1 MSNVIRNFEVNL
13 ESDTIYDGSKIILA
27 NVIKSGNIEE
37 DAELLNALEAVPP
50 VIQKFILNHI
60 ESYKKKLN
68 KTIEDKS
75 EIIFKENKANGYAEG
90 FKTGK
95 IEAIQ
100 SLAKEVKNMTQVAAD
115 IGQFKNVLYND
126 VKKETIE
133 LSLKIAEK
141 IVNSA
146 VLSDNDFLKSTISAV
161 LNKAAD
167 STNIII
173 YLNPSD
179 YNSFS
184 KNSETAETLSKNKQ
198 SKISFMSDSNL
209 LPGNTFI
216 KTDFGEIDAKI
227 ETQLKQIE
235 KAFNK
240 IIPD

>member
-37 DAELLNALEAVPP
+37 DTELLNALEAVPP

-75 EIIFKENKANGYAEG
+75 KIIFEENKADGYAEG

-95 IEAIQ
+95 IEALQ
-100 SLAKEVKNMTQVAAD
+100 SLAKEVKNMTHVAAD

-126 VKKETIE
+126 VKKETVE

-161 LNKAAD
+161 LDKAAD

>member
-37 DAELLNALEAVPP
+37 DEELLNALEAVSP

-60 ESYKKKLN
+60 ESYKRKLN

-90 FKTGK
+90 FKAGK
-95 IEAIQ
+95 IEALQ
-100 SLAKEVKNMTQVAAD
+100 SLSKEIKNMTLVAAD
-115 IGQFKNVLYND
+115 ISQFKNVLYND

-161 LNKAAD
+161 LDRAAD
-167 STNIII
+167 SANIMI

-198 SKISFMSDSNL
+198 SKISFMSDPNL

>member
-37 DAELLNALEAVPP
+37 DEELLNALEAVSP

-60 ESYKKKLN
+60 ESYKRKLN

-90 FKTGK
+90 FKAGK
-95 IEAIQ
+95 IEALQ
-100 SLAKEVKNMTQVAAD
+100 SLSKEIKNMTLVAAD

-161 LNKAAD
+161 LDRAAD
-167 STNIII
+167 SANIMI

-198 SKISFMSDSNL
+198 SKISFMSDPNL

>member
-95 IEAIQ
+95 TEALQ

-198 SKISFMSDSNL
+198 SKISFMSDPNL

-216 KTDFGEIDAKI
+216 KTDFGEIDAGI
-227 ETQLKQIE
+227 ETQLNQIE

>member
-95 IEAIQ
+95 TEALQ
-100 SLAKEVKNMTQVAAD
+100 SLAKEVKNMTHVAAD

-198 SKISFMSDSNL
+198 SKISFMSDPNL

-216 KTDFGEIDAKI
+216 KTDFGEIDAGI
-227 ETQLKQIE
+227 ETQLNQIE

>member
-37 DAELLNALEAVPP
+37 DEELLNALEAVSP

-60 ESYKKKLN
+60 ESYKRKLN
-68 KTIEDKS
+68 KTIEDKG
-75 EIIFKENKANGYAEG
+75 EIIFKENKANGYTEG

-100 SLAKEVKNMTQVAAD
+100 SLAKEVKNMTQVASD

-161 LNKAAD
+161 LDRAAD

-198 SKISFMSDSNL
+198 SKISFMSDPNL

-216 KTDFGEIDAKI
+216 KTDFGEIDARI

>member
-1 MSNVIRNFEVNL
+1 MSNVIRNFEINL
-13 ESDTIYDGSKIILA
+13 ESGTIYDGSKIILA
-27 NVIKSGNIEE
+27 NVIKSGNIKE
-37 DAELLNALEAVPP
+37 DEELLNALEAVPP
-50 VIQKFILNHI
+50 TIQKFILNHI
-60 ESYKKKLN
+60 ENYKKKLN
-68 KTIEDKS
+68 KKIEDKS
-75 EIIFKENKANGYAEG
+75 EIIFKENKTSGYNEG
-90 FKTGK
+90 FKIGK
-95 IEAIQ
+95 TEALQ
-100 SLAKEVKNMTQVAAD
+100 SLAKEVKNMTQAATN
-115 IGQFKNVLYND
+115 IGQFKNILYED

-141 IVNSA
+141 VVNSA
-146 VLSDNDFLKSTISAV
+146 VLSDNDFLKNIISSV
-161 LNKAAD
+161 LSKAAD

-184 KNSETAETLSKNKQ
+184 KNSETAETLSENRRTVILFK
-198 SKISFMSDSNL
+198 SDPSL
-209 LPGNTFI
+209 LPGNTYI